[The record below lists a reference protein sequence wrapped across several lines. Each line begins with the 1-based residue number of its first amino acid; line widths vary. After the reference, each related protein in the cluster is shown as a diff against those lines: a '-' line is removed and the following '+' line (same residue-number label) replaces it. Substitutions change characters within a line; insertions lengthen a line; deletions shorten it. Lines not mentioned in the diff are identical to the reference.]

1 MDIYYIWFPLML
13 RQKIEDATT
22 IPYEDERFKIFY
34 PKPEV
39 KETDFRSGKEKRR
52 DRRKNERN
60 KKKIK

>member
-1 MDIYYIWFPLML
+1 M
-13 RQKIEDATT
+13 EDATT